1 METIKV
7 HFEDKQGGTN
17 EVVTSINGT
26 PEEISRYYLNKWF
39 NFPDYE
45 DKNEM
50 DVYTDHFYRGTQ
62 IEFLN

>member
-26 PEEISRYYLNKWF
+26 PEEIIRYYLDKWF

-45 DKNEM
+45 NKNGM
-50 DVYTDHFYRGTQ
+50 DCYNRPFLQGYTS
-62 IEFLN
+62 